1 MINVNDLNTLKMLAE
16 VQANL
21 ISGGSIFLCIDAVD
35 GDTIITWKKASDT
48 FDLDIFS
55 VGSKLRND
63 SIAHRAIVEKRTLT
77 EKVPRSLYGMRLIT
91 VAIPIVNEE
100 GDVVGAF
107 SIIFPR
113 LHPVAAS
120 FNHFAPMLA
129 EMFPEGV
136 ILYMTDLQKFSY
148 KQSSKVFD
156 LPINQVG
163 TEFKE
168 GSISFKTIKTKKMIV
183 EEVDAS
189 EYGLPLLVTCYPC
202 FDEDDENEVVATFGI
217 VIPKKTAAQLR
228 DMSGNL
234 DNGLSG
240 ISAAI
245 EQLAASASQIHTN
258 ERELNKDIK
267 GIISLSDE
275 INEVSVF
282 IKEIADE
289 TKMLG
294 LNAAIEAARAGD
306 AGRGFGV
313 VAEEIRKLSEQ
324 SKSTVPK
331 IKKLTDGIKTNV
343 TIVSEK
349 SEGSLHASQEQAA
362 ASEEITASIEEITL
376 MAEELNRI
384 AKQL

>member
-1 MINVNDLNTLKMLAE
+1 MVNVNDLSTLKILAE

-21 ISGGSIFLCIDAVD
+21 ISGGSIFLCFD
-35 GDTIITWKKASDT
+35 GDTTITWKKASDA
-48 FDLDIFS
+48 FDMDIFS
-55 VGSKLRND
+55 VGSKLGND
-63 SIAHRAIVEKRTLT
+63 SIVHRAIVEKRTLT
-77 EKVPRSLYGMRLIT
+77 VKVPRSLYGTRLMT

-100 GDVVGAF
+100 GDAVGAF
-107 SIIFPR
+107 SIVFPR
-113 LHPVAAS
+113 LHPVAAA
-120 FNHFAPMLA
+120 FDNFAPILA
-129 EMFPEGV
+129 EMFSEGV
-136 ILYMTDLQKFSY
+136 FLYITDLQKFIHR
-148 KQSSKVFD
+148 QGSKTFD
-156 LPINQVG
+156 LPEQVG
-163 TEFKE
+163 DELKE
-168 GSISFKTIKTKKMIV
+168 SDIALNSIKTKKMSFK
-183 EEVDAS
+183 EVDAS
-189 EYGLPLLVTCYPC
+189 VHGIPVLIVNYPL
-202 FDEDDENEVVATFGI
+202 FDEDNKDEIVGTFGI
-217 VIPKKTAAQLR
+217 VIPKKTATQLR
-228 DMSGNL
+228 NMSRNL

-240 ISAAI
+240 ISSAI
-245 EQLAASASQIHTN
+245 EQLAASASQIHAN
-258 ERELNKDIK
+258 EQELNKDIK

-275 INEVSVF
+275 IIEVSVF

-349 SEGSLHASQEQAA
+349 SGSSLNASQEQAA

-384 AKQL
+384 AMQL